1 MSTKNLREVVE
12 AYIKLTGPWD
22 GRSQRTANAQAALA
36 ELETIERAAMILAAW
51 NRDGRRTLD
60 SGMARA
66 WTVIEHIAKEAS

>member
-36 ELETIERAAMILAAW
+36 ELETIERAAKIMAACGTATGSARW
-51 NRDGRRTLD
+51 IQTWRAHGR
-60 SGMARA
+60 
-66 WTVIEHIAKEAS
+66 